1 MKPIKVTLRKR
12 PLENE
17 KLSLYLDFYPPI
29 QDPSTGKKKRRDY
42 LGIHIFANPNT
53 RPQKEYNRICLIKAE
68 SIRNQKEIEFLNNNF
83 GFYDKFNQKKDFL
96 QYFNSKGK
104 THSSSDGNRGNWKSA
119 FEHLNIYTGGSCT
132 FADVTPEFC
141 QGFKEYLRTAKS
153 IGRKHKLSA
162 NTQLSYFSKLRAAL
176 KDALREK
183 IITSDPC
190 ISIPNIRS
198 EGSSRVYLT
207 QGELKKLYQTPCP
220 IHPSLRL
227 ASLFSCLTGLR
238 WSDIEKL
245 TWAEVEETDHS
256 DISLLKFRQQKTGSS
271 EYLPIS
277 RQAREILG
285 KRKGQH
291 ERVFPGLKYSATNN
305 TILKNWIHNAG
316 IMKKVT
322 FHCFRHTY
330 ATLQLASG
338 TDIYVISGNLG
349 HSALKTTEIY
359 TKITDEKKIEAADK
373 IKLY

>member
-12 PLENE
+12 ALLNN
-17 KLSLYLDFYPPI
+17 KISLYLDFYPPI

-42 LGIHIFANPNT
+42 LGIYIFANPT
-53 RPQKEYNRICLIKAE
+53 THTQKEFNRICLIKAE
-68 SIRNQKEIEFLNNNF
+68 SIRTQKEIEFLNNNF
-83 GFYDKFNQKKDFL
+83 GFYDKFNQKRDFL
-96 QYFNSKGK
+96 QYFISKGK
-104 THSSSDGNRGNWKSA
+104 THSSSAGNRGNWKSA
-119 FEHLNIYTGGSCT
+119 FEHLNKYTGGSCA
-132 FADVTPEFC
+132 FAEVTPEFC
-141 QGFKEYLRTAKS
+141 EGFKEYLGTAQS
-153 IGRKHKLSA
+153 IGRKHKLSP
-162 NTQLSYFSKLRAAL
+162 NTQLSYFSKFRAAL

-190 ISIPNIRS
+190 ISIPNIRA

-207 QGELKKLYQTPCP
+207 QGELKKLYQTPCLL
-220 IHPSLRL
+220 HPSLRL

-245 TWAEVEETDHS
+245 TWAEVEETDQS
-256 DISLLKFRQQKTGSS
+256 DISLLKYRQKKTGRS

-277 RQAREILG
+277 KQAREILG
-285 KRKGQH
+285 ERKGQN
-291 ERVFPGLKYSATNN
+291 ERVFPELKYSATNN

-316 IMKKVT
+316 ITKKVT

-349 HSALKTTEIY
+349 HSELKTTAIY